1 MAIISLVPD
10 RYTNNDLSQ
19 LHVLKEKYPAV
30 YKHWKKCREK
40 YWEAI
45 EALLLQGIE
54 EGSLRYVSIPIFK
67 TMFRSTIEQFFQRDV
82 LVKNGISYK
91 EALADVAYILV
102 NGITAK

>member
-1 MAIISLVPD
+1 M
-10 RYTNNDLSQ
+10 
-19 LHVLKEKYPAV
+19 

-45 EALLLQGIE
+45 ETLLLQGIE

-102 NGITAK
+102 NGIIAK